1 MKIFLCE
8 TIHEKAYYL
17 LQQNCEII
25 DDINRIHECSVILSR
40 NLKLDKQMIDRCL
53 SLELIAIH
61 GTGYDDVDIEY
72 AKAKGLHLLNAP
84 KQNALSVSELIV
96 TMMLQLS
103 RQTTQL
109 YNDYR
114 NNLIHEIAPVKYLGH
129 EISYKT
135 FGMIGVGDIALKTAA
150 ILRSAFHMRIVGY
163 SRSLTSQKA
172 KELNIEFCESIQ
184 DVMKQSDYISLGTS
198 LTKDTYHMISYE
210 ELSYMKPTAYL
221 INTSRGAVID
231 EDALYDTLSQ
241 HKIAGAALDV
251 LENEPVSSTHPLL
264 KLDNVIYTP
273 HIGGSTDE
281 ALYRVG
287 MKVVGHI
294 LDYKIGK
301 KCEDLLF

>member
-8 TIHEKAYYL
+8 PIHEKAYCL

-25 DDINRIHECSVILSR
+25 DDIHRIHECSVILSR
-40 NLKLDKQMIDRCL
+40 NLKLDKKMIERCI

-72 AKAKGLHLLNAP
+72 AKAKGIHLLNTP
-84 KQNALSVSELIV
+84 GQNALSVSELII

-109 YNDYR
+109 YNDYKKD
-114 NNLIHEIAPVKYLGH
+114 LIHEVAPVKYLGH

-135 FGMIGVGDIALKTAA
+135 FGMIGVGDIALKTAT

-163 SRSLTSQKA
+163 SRSLTPQKA
-172 KELNIEFCESIQ
+172 KDLDIEFCESIQ

-210 ELSYMKPTAYL
+210 ELSFMKPTAYL

-231 EDALYDTLSQ
+231 EDALYDALSQ

-264 KLDNVIYTP
+264 KLNNVIYTP

-281 ALYRVG
+281 SLYRVG
-287 MKVVGHI
+287 MKVVQNI